1 MSKKTDYFGEL
12 NSATLLRFGL
22 DSQIYDTDIA
32 TPLGLTKTSPAGSK
46 DVVPASLKVGFA
58 TGKFI
63 KLKARCERGAPGFE
77 KTRIVPL
84 ICEVAKPTKVSENV
98 INCNTCGH
106 IIDLTTNKEKVHTF
120 KKYHNVFFK
129 V

>member
-63 KLKARCERGAPGFE
+63 KLKARCERGAAGFE

-84 ICEVAKPTKVSENV
+84 ICEVAKVNSAVGTLVGKTVNLG
-98 INCNTCGH
+98 NTGSGQAWT
-106 IIDLTTNKEKVHTF
+106 IKGFVG
-120 KKYHNVFFK
+120 
-129 V
+129 